1 MALAITVDVGGHSV
15 TGNKRMVTGVIAFD
29 STYPVGGE
37 ALTAN
42 DVGLGIIDN
51 IAFTGT
57 GHLGYIYYTDTT
69 LPATTLNV
77 EILAPTG
84 GTAPTT
90 VADPAVN
97 TMSSGTI
104 AVTAS
109 AADIALTIGVGGRGV
124 ELGITDASSLTAIRF
139 VAWGSG

>member
-1 MALAITVDVGGHSV
+1 MALTIAIDTGGTNSF
-15 TGNKRMVTGVIAFD
+15 GNKRMVSGTIAFD
-29 STYPVGGE
+29 STYAVGGE

-42 DVGLGIIDN
+42 NIGLGTIDD

-69 LPATTLNV
+69 LPATSINV
-77 EILAPTG
+77 EILCPTG

-97 TMSSGTI
+97 TVATGTI

-109 AADIALTIGVGGRGV
+109 AADAVLTIGVGGRGV
-124 ELGITDASSLTAIRF
+124 ELGITNASSLTAVRF

>member
-15 TGNKRMVTGVIAFD
+15 VGNKRMVTGVIAFD

-42 DVGLGIIDN
+42 NIGLGIIDA

-77 EILAPTG
+77 EILCPSG

-97 TMSSGTI
+97 TAATGTV
-104 AVTAS
+104 AVLATANT
-109 AADIALTIGVGGRGV
+109 IGLTIGVGGRGI
-124 ELGITDASSLTAIRF
+124 EMGAADASSLTAIRF
-139 VAWGSG
+139 VAWGT

>member
-1 MALAITVDVGGHSV
+1 MALAITVDVGGHSIA
-15 TGNKRMVTGVIAFD
+15 GNKRMVTGVIAFD
-29 STYPVGGE
+29 STYAVGGE

-42 DVGLGIIDN
+42 DVGLGIIDD
-51 IAFTGT
+51 ICFTGT

-77 EILAPTG
+77 EILCPTG
-84 GTAPTT
+84 GAAPTT

-104 AVTAS
+104 ACTAS
-109 AADIALTIGVGGRGV
+109 AADIALTIGVGGRGI
-124 ELGITDASSLTAIRF
+124 ELGISDASSLTAIRF
-139 VAWGSG
+139 VAWGS